1 MLVQITLLF
10 FKSNRV
16 YKIWNYLKNPN
27 YINTI
32 KTSAFFS
39 FSEEKLNFR
48 IKKKNIYTY
57 IIYEA

>member
-16 YKIWNYLKNPN
+16 YKIRNYLKNPN

-32 KTSAFFS
+32 KISAFS
-39 FSEEKLNFR
+39 HL
-48 IKKKNIYTY
+48 KKKN
-57 IIYEA
+57 

>member
-16 YKIWNYLKNPN
+16 YKIRNYLKNPN

-39 FSEEKLNFR
+39 FREEKLNFR
-48 IKKKNIYTY
+48 IKKKIYTHV
-57 IIYEA
+57 